1 MARVEATI
9 VGFYSPLHRG
19 IFTTM
24 DSSMHVHFQTA
35 KNLVSGHIHELE
47 IGAGA
52 VLSLPRAG

>member
-1 MARVEATI
+1 M
-9 VGFYSPLHRG
+9 GFYSPLHRG

-35 KNLVSGHIHELE
+35 KNDVSGHIHELE